1 MTYHLLADLIVFL
14 HLLFI
19 LFAVLGGALVLR
31 WKGVVWIHVP
41 AAAWAAGV
49 ELSGWT
55 CPLTPLETWL
65 RHKAGEIGYQVSF
78 VEHYLMPAVY
88 PEMLNRELQVL
99 LGCLVLCLNVGFY
112 LFWSWLRNR

>member
-41 AAAWAAGV
+41 VAAWAVVV